1 MATDM
6 FAERGS
12 EQMEVSIGKHEG
24 FAKLGGSCLTLVVY
38 HCPS

>member
-1 MATDM
+1 MAKDM

-24 FAKLGGSCLTLVVY
+24 FAKLGSPV
-38 HCPS
+38 